1 MVGWLLGKLKWLT
14 VLCAIGGPILAFA
27 CWQDGNRRRDVMA
40 MGIQT
45 EATIDSATRV
55 KRRRGGTNY
64 KLDLSWMDRGGL
76 RRQAEGVSI
85 SHALAAQVIVDNQLA
100 IDRLSIK
107 YIAGEAG
114 SLRADDNIIILDDT
128 AHQERTDAELVYVGM
143 GAGVVGLIGAAVF
156 FLPRRRRRDAVA
168 A

>member
-1 MVGWLLGKLKWLT
+1 MFGWILGKLKWLT

-64 KLDLSWMDRGGL
+64 KLDLSWMDRGGPVL
-76 RRQAEGVSI
+76 P
-85 SHALAAQVIVDNQLA
+85 ALASSARRGRGLTITRHGA
-100 IDRLSIK
+100 SIPQDH
-107 YIAGEAG
+107 A
-114 SLRADDNIIILDDT
+114 SR
-128 AHQERTDAELVYVGM
+128 
-143 GAGVVGLIGAAVF
+143 VVS
-156 FLPRRRRRDAVA
+156 
-168 A
+168 